1 MNNWLTNTVR
11 QIRDLWGKW
20 KPLQKG
26 VFVAV
31 LVAAVIG
38 IVLLVNFSAAPR
50 AVPLISR
57 AVIDDVELNR
67 ITTRLDQE
75 NVSYSVT
82 ADRQIMVPDES
93 TAQRMRAI
101 LAREDLFPTDT
112 DPWELFDIDRWTQT
126 DFERNVNLQR
136 SITRQLQQHIVAL
149 DDVDAASVNLVIPQ
163 AELFRDDQ
171 NPVTASVIITPK
183 PGSDIRENR
192 RKIEGIEK
200 LIQFAVEGLS
210 SEHITITDRA
220 GIVLNDFEGMEGFD
234 RLELTRREFNLKREV
249 EGRYIKAIHDALSQI
264 YGQSRVKVVNI
275 DVDLLMGVRT
285 AETEEVFPIETVPD
299 DPRTPFSEREFV
311 MSVPRSTEMLEELYE
326 GTGFNPQGPPG
337 QEGQTPPAYRDLDGM
352 VGRWSNVESRTNY
365 EMNTRRLYEEK
376 SPEIRRMTASIA
388 LDGVWRK
395 QYDEQGNL
403 VTNPDGSIA
412 REYIPV
418 SQDEL
423 ERALDLAR
431 NAVGFSQERGDS
443 VSVQHIQFD
452 RSLEHEEEDAAFRR
466 RRQIQMI
473 ILYSLIGIAILLV
486 SFIVFRLISRE
497 IERRRRLREEEL
509 ARQHQAMREAAL
521 RSAEEEGT
529 DVEMSVEERARLEMQ
544 ENAINMAREHPEDVA
559 QLIRTWLME
568 E

>member
-1 MNNWLTNTVR
+1 MNNWLKNVAQ
-11 QIRDLWGKW
+11 QIKQLWGKW
-20 KPLQKG
+20 QPLQKG
-26 VFVAV
+26 IFVAV
-31 LVAAVIG
+31 LVAAVVG
-38 IVLLVNFSAAPR
+38 IVLLINFSAAPR
-50 AVPLISR
+50 AVPLLSR
-57 AVIDDVELNR
+57 AVTDDTEFNR

-75 NVSYSVT
+75 NVNYTVT
-82 ADRQIMVPDES
+82 ADRRIMVPDES
-93 TAQRMRAI
+93 TAQRMRAV
-101 LAREDLFPTDT
+101 LTREDLIPRDT

-149 DDVDAASVNLVIPQ
+149 DDVDSASVNLVLPQ
-163 AELFRDDQ
+163 AELFREDQ

-200 LIQFAVEGLS
+200 LIKFAVEGLQ
-210 SEHITITDRA
+210 EENITITDRA
-220 GIVLNDFEGMEGFD
+220 GIVLNDFDRMESFD
-234 RLELTRREFNLKREV
+234 RLELTRREFRLKQEI
-249 EGRYIKAIHDALSQI
+249 ESRYIRAIHDALSQI
-264 YGQSRVKVVNI
+264 YGRSRVKVVNI
-275 DVDLLMGVRT
+275 DVDLLLGVRT

-311 MSVPRSTEMLEELYE
+311 MSVPRSSEMIEELYR

-337 QEGQTPPAYRDLDGM
+337 QEGQTPPAYRDLDSMIGE
-352 VGRWSNVESRTNY
+352 WSNVESRTNY

-376 SPEIRRMTASIA
+376 SPEIRRLTASIA

-403 VTNPDGSIA
+403 VMNPDGSIA

-418 SQDEL
+418 SDDEL
-423 ERALDLAR
+423 GRALDLAR
-431 NAVGFSQERGDS
+431 NAVGFSQGRGDS

-452 RSLEHEEEDAAFRR
+452 RSLEHEEEDLAFRR
-466 RRQIQMI
+466 RRQVQMI

-486 SFIVFRLISRE
+486 SFIVFRLVSRE

-529 DVEMSVEERARLEMQ
+529 EVEMSVEERARLEMQ